1 MMEPFAEFHFLRP
14 LWLLLLLA
22 IPLFWLLRHRGRADA
37 GAWRSAIDPHLLP
50 YLIERIDAGSGRA
63 GIVLA
68 TLLWTLASFALR
80 MRLFS

>member
-1 MMEPFAEFHFLRP
+1 MIAELAEFHFLRP

-50 YLIERIDAGSGRA
+50 
-63 GIVLA
+63 
-68 TLLWTLASFALR
+68 
-80 MRLFS
+80 